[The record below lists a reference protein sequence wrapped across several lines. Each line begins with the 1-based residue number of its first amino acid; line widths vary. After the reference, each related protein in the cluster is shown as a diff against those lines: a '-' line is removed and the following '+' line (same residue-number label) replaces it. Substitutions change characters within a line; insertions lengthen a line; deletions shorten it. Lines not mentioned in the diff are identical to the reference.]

1 MVTKE
6 ETLIVYVHASTSAL
20 LAAIQ
25 AKSNWKK
32 KICNTEETV
41 LLKELQYNTDLF

>member
-6 ETLIVYVHASTSAL
+6 ETLIVYVHASTFAL

-25 AKSNWKK
+25 SPTGKK